1 VLELLFG
8 HPPMY
13 SQAEIEMFGQ
23 LDTVRHHDTGLG
35 LLLVMPTAIAP
46 VAADDVA
53 LVPLMTAEDIGVG
66 IALVVLFAKLQVG
79 KRLPRSL

>member
-1 VLELLFG
+1 
-8 HPPMY
+8 MY

-23 LDTVRHHDTGLG
+23 LDTVRHPDAGLG
-35 LLLVMPTAIAP
+35 LLLVMPTAI
-46 VAADDVA
+46 ADDVA